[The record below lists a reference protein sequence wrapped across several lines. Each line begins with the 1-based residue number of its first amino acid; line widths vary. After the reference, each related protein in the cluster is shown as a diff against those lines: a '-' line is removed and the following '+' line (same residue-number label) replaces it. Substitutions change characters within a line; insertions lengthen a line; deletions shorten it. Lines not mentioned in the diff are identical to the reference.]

1 MQPKVELNQIR
12 DLGQV
17 VDDSILFFKQNWKP
31 LLKAYFTICGILW
44 AAETVIS
51 IVNQVQTIQRIAYGD
66 SIFTTTYFIAML
78 FGFLNY
84 TLIGLTG
91 FSYITLYREKAKE
104 APTVEEVWSYVKYYF
119 FRIFGSFIA
128 LTLLILVATLCCL
141 IPGVYLYPIFTLI
154 PAIMVIENT
163 SLGYAFSRSFQLI
176 KSKWWSTFGVSI
188 VMGIIILAG
197 MFLLIIPAMMIT
209 GGLSLITVVNF
220 ANAYTIVSN
229 VTIHLLQFLYLLPV
243 IATALVYFSLT
254 EQKDDLSLLQ
264 RIEMLGQHVP
274 ESDQSETEEY

>member
-31 LLKAYFTICGILW
+31 LLRAYITICGILW

-51 IVNQVQTIQRIAYGD
+51 VVNQIQTLHRIAYGD
-66 SIFTTTYFIAML
+66 SIFTPTYFIALL

-91 FSYITLYREKAKE
+91 FSYITLYREKGKE
-104 APTVEEVWSYVKYYF
+104 PPTVEEVWSYVKYYF
-119 FRIFGSFIA
+119 FRIFGGSIA
-128 LTLLILVATLCCL
+128 LVLLIIVATLCCI
-141 IPGVYLYPIFTLI
+141 IPGVYFYPIFTLI
-154 PAIMVIENT
+154 PAIMVMENT

-176 KSKWWSTFGVSI
+176 KGKWWSTFGISI
-188 VMGIIILAG
+188 VMAVIITAG

-220 ANAYTIVSN
+220 ATAYTIVSN
-229 VTIHLLQFLYLLPV
+229 VVMHLLQFLYLLPV
-243 IATALVYFSLT
+243 IATGLVYFSLT